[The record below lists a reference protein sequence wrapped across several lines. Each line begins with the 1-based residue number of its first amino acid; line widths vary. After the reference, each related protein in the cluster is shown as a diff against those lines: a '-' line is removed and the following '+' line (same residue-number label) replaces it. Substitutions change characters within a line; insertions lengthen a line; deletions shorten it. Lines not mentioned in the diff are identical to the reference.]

1 MVDFHIYGNTLFD
14 RIKILFFG
22 SAYDCVDIYQFQKHG
37 NLRKTLYQ
45 ETANEDAILIKRRL
59 TKKIVGIE
67 IDDIAGFHEK
77 LTKLLQTILKEP
89 VVTLYFVVK
98 KRKHISIITSVINQH
113 SLGKGELYGIDPCYL
128 FSLVPL
134 SGKGYQNI
142 EYYILSL
149 KSIYSIV
156 ENIKLMIKKLLVFL
170 RLSSKLYEAFVVVVQ
185 VESAANLQPESTVS
199 FKKVR

>member
-1 MVDFHIYGNTLFD
+1 MVDFHISGNTLFD

-22 SAYDCVDIYQFQKHG
+22 SAYDCVDIYQCQKHG
-37 NLRKTLYQ
+37 NLKKTLYQ
-45 ETANEDAILIKRRL
+45 EAANEDAILIKRKL
-59 TKKIVGIE
+59 TKKIAGIE
-67 IDDIAGFHEK
+67 IDDITGFHERV
-77 LTKLLQTILKEP
+77 TELLHTILKEP

-98 KRKHISIITSVINQH
+98 KRKHISIITSVIKQH
-113 SLGKGELYGIDPCYL
+113 SLGTGKLYGIDPDYF

-134 SGKGYQNI
+134 SGKGHQNI

-149 KSIYSIV
+149 KSNYSIV

-185 VESAANLQPESTVS
+185 VESTTNLQPKSTVS